1 MLFHWEREDYHK
13 RRPALELDNVWR
25 SKYANLSIN
34 DRGNPLISSF
44 LIPRAVYIHRHVTVR
59 SPTILSSF

>member
-34 DRGNPLISSF
+34 DRETPSD
-44 LIPRAVYIHRHVTVR
+44 
-59 SPTILSSF
+59 